1 MRLLPP
7 AALLVALALLA
18 PPARAE
24 EPLVQY
30 TLRFP
35 EAANHYVDVEAVIP
49 TTDNGRVELMLPVWT
64 PGSYLVRNYTR
75 HLEGFTVDGGT
86 ASRIGTNRW
95 QVDVTAPTLRV
106 RYRLY
111 GRQLSVRT
119 NFVERDFALIIGA
132 ATFVTRADL
141 LASPHEVRLER
152 PKAWPHV
159 ATALPQAGPDRF
171 LAPDYDTLV
180 DAPLLLGSL
189 KRAWFK
195 VDDVEHVIATLN
207 AGDHWDPRRAAADVE
222 KIVRVQRDFWGRLP
236 YPRYHILNLLTGGG
250 GGLEHRESMV
260 VMGDRMA
267 QRDADDW
274 QNWLRLVSH
283 ELFHA
288 WNVKRLRPAE
298 LGPFDYDQAVYT
310 RSLWIAEGITS
321 YYDLLLVRRAGLA
334 DDDDLLAGL
343 SKKIKSL
350 ETTPGREIRS
360 LEDASYE
367 AWIKHYMPDENQVNS
382 TISYYTKGAVVA
394 FLLDARLREATGGQ
408 KSLDDLLRLA
418 YDRFAESGYTPE
430 QFQALASEV
439 AGADLAT
446 FFDGYVRGVSEL
458 DYQPALRWFG
468 LRFKAAPI
476 ADGDAPTGAWLGARF
491 TPDAHAL
498 RVREVPRG
506 TPAFRAGLNAED
518 ELLAVG
524 DQRVSPKTL
533 DDLLAR
539 LRPGERATLL
549 VARRDQLLRLPV
561 SLGEEP
567 ADAWKLSVDPKA
579 TPAQKARLA
588 AWLGAAPP

>member
-1 MRLLPP
+1 MRALLP
-7 AALLVALALLA
+7 LLALLA
-18 PPARAE
+18 LAAAARAE
-24 EPLVQY
+24 EPVVRY

-35 EAANHYVDVEAVIP
+35 EAANHYVDVAADIP
-49 TTDNGRVELMLPVWT
+49 TNDSARVELMLPVWT

-75 HLEGFTVDGGT
+75 HLEGFAVEGGT

-95 QVDVTAPTLRV
+95 LVEATAPVLHV

-119 NFVERDFALIIGA
+119 NFIERDFALIVGA
-132 ATFVTRADL
+132 ATFVTHADL
-141 LASPHEVRLER
+141 LAAPHEVRVER
-152 PKAWPHV
+152 PTIWPHV
-159 ATALPQAGPDRF
+159 ATALKQLGPDRF
-171 LAPDYDTLV
+171 VAPDYDTLV
-180 DAPLLLGSL
+180 DSPVLLGNL
-189 KRAWFK
+189 KRAWFS
-195 VDDVEHVIATLN
+195 VDGVEHVIATLN
-207 AGDHWDPRRAAADVE
+207 AGDLWDPRRAATDLE

-236 YPRYHILNLLTGGG
+236 YPRYQVLNLLTGGG

-274 QNWLRLVSH
+274 QSWLRLVSH

-321 YYDLLLVRRAGLA
+321 YYDGLLLRRAGLA
-334 DDDDLLAGL
+334 DDDDLLDGL
-343 SKKIKSL
+343 SKKIKNI

-394 FLLDARLREATGGQ
+394 FLLDARIREASHG
-408 KSLDDLLRLA
+408 KRSLDDLLRLA

-439 AGADLAT
+439 AGTDLAT

-458 DYQPALRWFG
+458 EYEPALRWFG
-468 LRFKAAPI
+468 LRFPARAADQKAAP
-476 ADGDAPTGAWLGARF
+476 GWLGARI
-491 TPDAHAL
+491 TAAEGKL
-498 RVREVPRG
+498 RVQEVPRG

-518 ELLAVG
+518 ELLAIG
-524 DQRVSPKTL
+524 DQRVEAGQL
-533 DDLLAR
+533 DGLLER
-539 LRPGERATLL
+539 LRAGERVTLL
-549 VARRDQLLRLPV
+549 VARRGQLLRLPV
-561 SLGEEP
+561 ALGAEP
-567 ADAWKLSVDPKA
+567 ADAWKLSRDPKA
-579 TPAQKARLA
+579 TPEQKARFA
-588 AWLGAAPP
+588 AWTGAAAP